1 MELVLRSLLETIGKH
16 GVSRVKA
23 KGEAF
28 DPSLHEAVA
37 QVENTEVAPNTV
49 LDEHQSGYQLHD
61 RLLRPAMVSV
71 SKVPPQAQKER
82 EEESKP

>member
-1 MELVLRSLLETIGKH
+1 M
-16 GVSRVKA
+16 SRVKA
-23 KGEAF
+23 KGETF
-28 DPSLHEAVA
+28 DPNLHEAVV

-71 SKVPPQAQKER
+71 SKAAPPAR
-82 EEESKP
+82 EEGEKKSEP